1 MNRVFL
7 SIGSNIDKEKNI
19 ASCVTALRRVFSPL
33 TLSSVYQ
40 SAAVGFNGGDFY
52 NLAASFETAMP
63 PLAIEKIL
71 RRIEKEHGRVR
82 GASRFVSRQL
92 DLDQILHG
100 DLVIERPLLL
110 PVLCYSPFLSPFV
123 NFKEKHCLNPHFDMM
138 CGYELIAGV
147 FSYWHTFTTSLK
159 SLLLLLNSLLLSL
172 FVWRTNV
179 LLVCVILTPVVPV
192 LLSLCCCPCVVVSVL
207 LFLCCCC

>member
-19 ASCVTALRRVFSPL
+19 ASCVAALRRVFSPL

-40 SAAVGFNGGDFY
+40 SAAFGFNGGDFY

-82 GASRFVSRQL
+82 GANRFESRQL

-100 DLVIERPLLL
+100 DLVIEDGGLQLPRAEIAEHAFVLGPLAEIGGGVVH
-110 PVLCYSPFLSPFV
+110 PVLKKTCAELW
-123 NFKEKHCLNPHFDMM
+123 ERFDKTR
-138 CGYELIAGV
+138 
-147 FSYWHTFTTSLK
+147 H
-159 SLLLLLNSLLLSL
+159 
-172 FVWRTNV
+172 R
-179 LLVCVILTPVVPV
+179 LTRVPMA
-192 LLSLCCCPCVVVSVL
+192 LPPDG
-207 LFLCCCC
+207 